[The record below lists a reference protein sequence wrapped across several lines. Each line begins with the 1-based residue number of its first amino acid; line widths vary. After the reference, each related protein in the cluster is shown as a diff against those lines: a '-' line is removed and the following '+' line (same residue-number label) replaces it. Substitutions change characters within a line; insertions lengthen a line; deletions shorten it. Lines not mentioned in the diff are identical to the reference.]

1 MEKAVVI
8 TDPLTGG
15 CFNLGGAEVMVF
27 TDARS
32 AENEVRSRLEDS
44 ETRLIFV
51 NEEFLREFGPEVTD
65 RVGKST
71 PPMVIPI
78 PSERS
83 EDRGRARR
91 ESIMKVVQRSIK

>member
-71 PPMVIPI
+71 P
-78 PSERS
+78 SERS